1 MFLKSDHPDKFA
13 DRVKVESTGVIL
25 SMHMGLRENVRTT
38 AMEQG
43 DIEITSPFAE
53 EKPEEPES

>member
-1 MFLKSDHPDKFA
+1 
-13 DRVKVESTGVIL
+13 
-25 SMHMGLRENVRTT
+25 MGLRENVRTT